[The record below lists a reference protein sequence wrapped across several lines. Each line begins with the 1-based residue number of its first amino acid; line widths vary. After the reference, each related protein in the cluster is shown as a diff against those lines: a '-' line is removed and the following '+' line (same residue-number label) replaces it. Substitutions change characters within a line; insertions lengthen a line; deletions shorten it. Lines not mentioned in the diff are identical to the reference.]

1 MIEIREL
8 HTLQEQFHARMIFD
22 SVWPASNES
31 QITSNMLQAMV
42 HSGSYLVGVFDDRK
56 VVGASFAFPS
66 IAPEIHLHS
75 HMTAFID
82 GYRDRGLGT
91 LVKMHQWSWAKA
103 RGYQSITWTYDPLV
117 RRNARFNIL
126 KLGADLISYHPNFYG
141 NMADELNNGDESDR
155 IMVRWDTTTIAPQPR
170 KEILDPPIDADLI
183 PLPHDIVEIRRN
195 DPELNQKY
203 RFEVRIAFQD
213 AFASGKKVIGF
224 SANNEYVLE
233 QS

>member
-1 MIEIREL
+1 MTQIREL

-42 HSGSYLVGVFDDRK
+42 HSGSYLVGIFDNKK

-66 IAPEIHLHS
+66 IEPEIHLHS

-82 GYRDRGLGT
+82 EYRDRGLGT
-91 LVKMHQWSWAKA
+91 LVKMHQWEWAKA
-103 RGYQSITWTYDPLV
+103 RGYKSITWTYDPLV
-117 RRNARFNIL
+117 RRNAKFNIL

-155 IMVRWDTTTIAPQPR
+155 IMVRWDTTAVAPLPG
-170 KEILDPPIDADLI
+170 KEIFNPPYDAQLI
-183 PLPHDIVEIRRN
+183 PLPQDIVEIRRH
-195 DPELNQKY
+195 DPELSQKY
-203 RFEVRIAFQD
+203 RFEVRDSFTD
-213 AFASGKKVIGF
+213 AFAAGKKVIGF

-233 QS
+233 